1 MAPTS
6 VSSGR
11 VARASLS
18 SSALVRNVGYL
29 AMRTTKLKDAT
40 VKPEIV
46 KAGDEAAE
54 LLANLGEVVLDSLL
68 VDGLI
73 KDLPILGSI
82 VGVIKSTLAIRD
94 HAFIR
99 KLALFVLESSAVS
112 DKAKREFKE
121 HLSSDP
127 EFKKSTATHL
137 TIVLDRL
144 DVLEKAGI
152 LGRVFAAFIEG
163 KITQAQ
169 LRRLSAALDRVL
181 VEDLAILRD
190 FLHNNQSAM
199 LPRECF
205 DGLESAGLVLAY
217 HSTVRSVAP
226 NERQGI
232 TVDKQPILVT
242 AMASL
247 LVELAFSQ

>member
-1 MAPTS
+1 
-6 VSSGR
+6 
-11 VARASLS
+11 
-18 SSALVRNVGYL
+18 
-29 AMRTTKLKDAT
+29 MRKMKLKDAT
-40 VKPEIV
+40 AKPELV
-46 KAGDEAAE
+46 TAGDEAAE
-54 LLANLGEVVLDSLL
+54 WLASLGEVALDSFL

-73 KDLPILGSI
+73 KDIPILGSI
-82 VGVIKSTLAIRD
+82 VGVIKGTLAIRN

-99 KLALFVLESSAVS
+99 KLALFVLESSVVS

-127 EFKKSTATHL
+127 EFKKSTGTHL
-137 TIVLDRL
+137 IIVLDRL

-181 VEDLAILRD
+181 VEDLIILRD
-190 FLHNNQSAM
+190 FLHQNQDAM
-199 LPRECF
+199 LSRECF
-205 DGLESAGLVLAY
+205 DGLESAGLALAY
-217 HSTVRSVAP
+217 HSIVRSVAP

-242 AMASL
+242 AVASL
-247 LVELAFSQ
+247 LVELAFSR